1 MLIAHVVNS
10 VCAFPDPLWPV
21 STVARRGP
29 TPSLCP
35 AAMKMT
41 LTLAT
46 ASPTQEK
53 VNKVTSPV
61 NFGRINTQGS

>member
-1 MLIAHVVNS
+1 MRPS
-10 VCAFPDPLWPV
+10 PFCVCAFQDPLWPV
-21 STVARRGP
+21 SMVARRGP

-53 VNKVTSPV
+53 VNKVTSLLILEESTHKGV
-61 NFGRINTQGS
+61 N